1 VPAFAPVSAAL
12 CILLRHDGVFFFE
25 VPQGRRVH
33 IHLRA
38 QRCILL
44 PLPRIL
50 LPQPLPHLLHI
61 RLHVSGHDH
70 DHSSRQQVQLVRKK
84 IYALVLLCKIIGQ
97 PVDFL
102 VLLRNCSL
110 EHMEPIEVGCLP
122 LPTQIRFLPLL
133 LLELHIPQHLSQ
145 PVCDFR
151 S

>member
-1 VPAFAPVSAAL
+1 
-12 CILLRHDGVFFFE
+12 LRHDSVFFFE

-50 LPQPLPHLLHI
+50 LPQRLLHLLHI
-61 RLHVSGHDH
+61 RLHASGH

-84 IYALVLLCKIIGQ
+84 IYALVLLYKIIRQ

-110 EHMEPIEVGCLP
+110 EHTEPIEEGCLP
-122 LPTQIRFLPLL
+122 LPTHIRVLPLPRH
-133 LLELHIPQHLSQ
+133 ELHILQHLSQ
-145 PVCDFR
+145 PVRDFR